1 MNNFF
6 ILNST
11 ILILRISNKI
21 LAIRG
26 VFIPVKTID
35 TITFTSLTKF
45 CQFLMLDLIVDDFID
60 PYFEYKIYAIN
71 CVKVQECIYCY
82 LMT

>member
-1 MNNFF
+1 M
-6 ILNST
+6 
-11 ILILRISNKI
+11 
-21 LAIRG
+21 
-26 VFIPVKTID
+26 PVKTID
-35 TITFTSLTKF
+35 TMIFILLQKA

>member
-1 MNNFF
+1 MP
-6 ILNST
+6 I
-11 ILILRISNKI
+11 
-21 LAIRG
+21 
-26 VFIPVKTID
+26 KTID
-35 TITFTSLTKF
+35 TMIFILLQKV

>member
-6 ILNST
+6 ISNPN
-11 ILILRISNKI
+11 ILIPKI
-21 LAIRG
+21 IRG
-26 VFIPVKTID
+26 VFMPIKTID
-35 TITFTSLTKF
+35 TMIFILLQKA